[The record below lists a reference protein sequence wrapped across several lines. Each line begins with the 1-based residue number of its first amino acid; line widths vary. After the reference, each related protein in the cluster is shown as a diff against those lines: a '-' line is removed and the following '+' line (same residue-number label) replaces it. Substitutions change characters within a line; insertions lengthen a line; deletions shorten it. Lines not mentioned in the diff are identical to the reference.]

1 MHHGPEMSSV
11 SLLIQP
17 SSITPTLTPGRDDE
31 EEEELGK
38 KNWQPK
44 RGKQMRKAAES
55 STRTWSRWESV
66 SWRNHTHTKKS
77 PCHPRPSVVFGSC
90 VSVCACVWWGLCCV
104 ASGSDEIK
112 HLTALYTQTQHARD
126 QTYFITYKQPD
137 ISVVSAL
144 TERTHLYPHVHTC
157 AAIKGKGHC
166 GGLDKNSQ
174 FYLYSTKS
182 QSQLILKRGT
192 FLKRVSAVTTNLNVT
207 PAAYVHST
215 I

>member
-55 STRTWSRWESV
+55 STRTWSRWECV
-66 SWRNHTHTKKS
+66 SWRNHTHTQKA
-77 PCHPRPSVVFGSC
+77 HATQDHRLYLAAVYL
-90 VSVCACVWWGLCCV
+90 CACVWWGLCCV

-144 TERTHLYPHVHTC
+144 TERTHLYPHVHTR
-157 AAIKGKGHC
+157 AAIKGKRHC
-166 GGLDKNSQ
+166 GGLDENSQ

-182 QSQLILKRGT
+182 QS
-192 FLKRVSAVTTNLNVT
+192 
-207 PAAYVHST
+207 
-215 I
+215 

>member
-1 MHHGPEMSSV
+1 M
-11 SLLIQP
+11 
-17 SSITPTLTPGRDDE
+17 RRR
-31 EEEELGK
+31 
-38 KNWQPK
+38 KNWERKTGSQKEAK
-44 RGKQMRKAAES
+44 RWERQRRAVHVRGHAES
-55 STRTWSRWESV
+55 LRAGETT
-66 SWRNHTHTKKS
+66 HTHKKS

-144 TERTHLYPHVHTC
+144 TERTHLYPHVHTR

-166 GGLDKNSQ
+166 GGLDENSQ

-207 PAAYVHST
+207 PAACVHST